1 MGKRQTL
8 TFTKAGADYNQ
19 INTDL
24 FAAMNNTTFE
34 SYSVNT
40 NSQRTVTHS
49 FDSDTNTLTVIRDWT
64 NDSDY
69 NTYLT
74 MYSSE
79 RTTTQ
84 TALEADGFTV
94 TESVEDL

>member
-40 NSQRTVTHS
+40 DSQRTVTHS
-49 FDSDTNTLTVIRDWT
+49 FDSDTNTLTVIREWT

-74 MYSSE
+74 TYSSE

-94 TESVEDL
+94 TESVADL